1 MAAGDFAAMA
11 VPWLQA
17 TAESLPEF
25 AAVIDGND
33 YAVPGQQ
40 SLLFSDVTDIL
51 TPIFTEITE
60 RVETGEQGQAD
71 APVSSVAASLHPL
84 IATSRDVGADAG
96 ALEAFAR
103 IVEKAVADGYGAQEI
118 SVLAA

>member
-1 MAAGDFAAMA
+1 MA

-40 SLLFSDVTDIL
+40 SLLFSDVTDVTDIL

-118 SVLAA
+118 SVLAP

>member
-1 MAAGDFAAMA
+1 MA

-17 TAESLPEF
+17 TAESPPEF

-33 YAVPGQQ
+33 YAVPGRQ
-40 SLLFSDVTDIL
+40 SLLFSDTTDIL
-51 TPIFTEITE
+51 TPIFTEITD
-60 RVETGEQGQAD
+60 RVETGEHGHAD
-71 APVSSVAASLHPL
+71 APVSSVAASLHHL

-118 SVLAA
+118 SVLAP